1 VSRAETNNPNREPNT
16 ATSDRAPESPIE
28 SALAR
33 FLHAVADRV
42 ESANNGRNSLDL
54 HRPALAQCDP
64 QLDAAAL
71 GLVVKEVI
79 ELREEMRELR
89 REIPSLREAASTM
102 LSKRQ
107 VADRLGVA
115 PRTVDRMVD
124 DGKLAP
130 GRIVGS
136 RRRWTAAEI
145 EEAAR

>member
-1 VSRAETNNPNREPNT
+1 MA
-16 ATSDRAPESPIE
+16 DRGPESSIE

-33 FLHAVADRV
+33 LLNAVADRV
-42 ESANNGRNSLDL
+42 ESANNSRNSLDL
-54 HRPALAQCDP
+54 HRPSLAQCQP

-79 ELREEMRELR
+79 ELREEIRELR
-89 REIPSLREAASTM
+89 REMPGLKEAATTM

-115 PRTVDRMVD
+115 PRTVDRMIEN
-124 DGKLAP
+124 GELPP
-130 GRIVGS
+130 GRWVGS
-136 RRRWTAAEI
+136 RRRWTAAEV